1 MAFTKHSLAT
11 LALLLAVATP
21 LAATAKPLASSGC
34 LCCMA
39 EIEACIKCRRDC
51 EARPGIGRTCGLVCR
66 DGSTLDSKNC
76 RCVPDDN
83 RPRRPLR

>member
-21 LAATAKPLASSGC
+21 LAATAKPLGSSGC

-39 EIEACIKCRRDC
+39 ETEACIKCRKACIEDKPTWPRQ
-51 EARPGIGRTCGLVCR
+51 CGLVCKT
-66 DGSTLDSKNC
+66 GYLDERKC
-76 RCVPDDN
+76 RCVGDREMPMS
-83 RPRRPLR
+83 RP